1 MIKPCAAT
9 VAAKSAM
16 LVRTFILT
24 RFPVILD
31 SKERPHAKS
40 EYNEI
45 NEGSER
51 AAPDGVEQACLLI
64 AHLMSEPWCSKE
76 WT

>member
-1 MIKPCAAT
+1 MIRPCAAT
-9 VAAKSAM
+9 VAANSAM

-31 SKERPHAKS
+31 SKERPHTKS
-40 EYNEI
+40 EHNQI
-45 NEGSER
+45 NERNER

-64 AHLMSEPWCSKE
+64 GHLMSEPWCKE